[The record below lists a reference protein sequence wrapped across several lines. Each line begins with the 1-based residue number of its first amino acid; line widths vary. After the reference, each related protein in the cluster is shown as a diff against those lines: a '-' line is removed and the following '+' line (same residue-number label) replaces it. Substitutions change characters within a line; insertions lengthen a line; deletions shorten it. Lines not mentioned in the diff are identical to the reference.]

1 MCTHVRAIQ
10 NICSKSKSAAFL
22 YLLTHSIQFNFLF
35 VLFCFC
41 RNICRNCFKQQR
53 IHRIL
58 ANSGEVTIDEKNVN
72 ESVMVSFLKC
82 LKSRPQYSFFSLSLF
97 KKYEEARSEQSKIV
111 KAELD
116 EMLADREYAFMDEV
130 VGDLSR
136 KMEVTGQI
144 FTIYSHFFFN

>member
-1 MCTHVRAIQ
+1 M
-10 NICSKSKSAAFL
+10 
-22 YLLTHSIQFNFLF
+22 
-35 VLFCFC
+35 
-41 RNICRNCFKQQR
+41 
-53 IHRIL
+53 
-58 ANSGEVTIDEKNVN
+58 
-72 ESVMVSFLKC
+72 
-82 LKSRPQYSFFSLSLF
+82 LSLF
-97 KKYEEARSEQSKIV
+97 KKYEEERSEQSKIV